1 MYTFLKIFI
10 IVVLALAL
18 MDWFAD
24 RRAHTKIPNAPTGWA
39 LLSGDIKVMSS
50 ATANE
55 NPENAV
61 PPGESFLPGDI
72 QYESPNRNVRI
83 YFPIVTSLVLSALF
97 TLILGFIGRRR
108 DQQAPYS
115 GKSGG

>member
-1 MYTFLKIFI
+1 MYTFLKIFM

-24 RRAHTKIPNAPTGWA
+24 RRAHTKIPNAPPGWA
-39 LLSGDIKVMSS
+39 LLSSDIKLVSS

-55 NPENAV
+55 NPKETV

-72 QYESPNRNVRI
+72 EYESPNGNVRI

-97 TLILGFIGRRR
+97 TLILGFISGRR
-108 DQQAPYS
+108 DQQAP
-115 GKSGG
+115 